1 MIRVTKKSPAG
12 CQRMLP
18 TLYCSNVMGT
28 ETETIGEETP
38 ETREIAQGNGHIP
51 PKGGSTS
58 GHLLVSRAKYNVILL
73 C

>member
-1 MIRVTKKSPAG
+1 
-12 CQRMLP
+12 
-18 TLYCSNVMGT
+18 MGT

-58 GHLLVSRAKYNVILL
+58 GHLLSLKSEI
-73 C
+73 